1 MFFDHRQW
9 VRMFAASVLA
19 IVFAVPTNLMAET
32 SHLVSPSELQ
42 KAAVNVSQTR
52 QQNIETVKGFLSGER
67 AEKAMQSVHADPS
80 QVRAAVASLSDQEL
94 AQLAARAANSERD
107 FAAGH
112 LSRLD
117 DLLIIA
123 GVVLIIIIVVATR

>member
-1 MFFDHRQW
+1 MFLDRAQW
-9 VRMFAASVLA
+9 VRICAASVLS
-19 IVFAVPTNLMAET
+19 VLFALPINLMAET

-42 KAAVNVSQTR
+42 KEAVNVSQTR
-52 QQNIETVKGFLSGER
+52 QQNITTVQKFLSGER
-67 AEKAMQSVHADPS
+67 AEKAMQSLHANPT
-80 QVRAAVASLSDQEL
+80 QVRAAVANLSDQEL
-94 AQLAARAANSERD
+94 AKLASKATNAERD